1 MLLQTPLCVP
11 RMMSY
16 GERLG
21 GPAVSPIPVRRG
33 HVMHGAAFAYVPSP
47 QGERAP
53 TPRPC
58 LPTVAHTLGETSTPP
73 LLPSCPPSNPGP
85 LGTPDQSPF
94 PVLHRIPGTSAY
106 AFPSLGPVALA
117 EHSCPF
123 GEVLEL
129 HDPLPAK
136 LALEEEQKPGGLRG
150 AAGTPAVTAPA
161 LWPLCSW
168 LSHPQSPGW
177 PRSCAGLA

>member
-1 MLLQTPLCVP
+1 MPK
-11 RMMSY
+11 MMSY

-21 GPAVSPIPVRRG
+21 SPAVSPLPVRGG
-33 HVMHGAAFAYVPSP
+33 HMINGAAFAYVPSP
-47 QGERAP
+47 QGECAP
-53 TPRPC
+53 TPDPACPRV
-58 LPTVAHTLGETSTPP
+58 PTSWGGLHPF
-73 LLPSCPPSNPGP
+73 CPPSDPGP
-85 LGTPDQSPF
+85 RGTPDQPPP

-136 LALEEEQKPGGLRG
+136 LALEEEQKPGGPGWVAG
-150 AAGTPAVTAPA
+150 ASAVTAPA
-161 LWPLCSW
+161 LWLLCSQ
-168 LSHPQSPGW
+168 LSHLQSPGW